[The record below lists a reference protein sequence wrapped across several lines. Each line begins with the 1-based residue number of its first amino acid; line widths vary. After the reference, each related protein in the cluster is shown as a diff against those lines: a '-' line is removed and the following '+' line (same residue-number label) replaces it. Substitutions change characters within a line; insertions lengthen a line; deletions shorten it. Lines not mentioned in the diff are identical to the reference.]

1 MNKIEIDEREIVDFI
16 FDTLYSSRIN
26 LDKMD
31 NEKYHHNTSYKNA
44 PLVCKHGILS
54 LLELNNNGIRKDT
67 QELLQRMDDIDSHIN
82 GNDGISLAVVGLND
96 LYSFE
101 DEYNP
106 LNPSVVDFIISNNIK
121 ACRNTLHYGNEYIH
135 YGNIKLESIISLDF
149 RLLEYISLQE
159 KDKISKSKL
168 IEMYNSLLQSA
179 IIIKELKTGLLVRE
193 MSKNNSFGID
203 IDKFVQSKSLLLK
216 K

>member
-1 MNKIEIDEREIVDFI
+1 M
-16 FDTLYSSRIN
+16 N
-26 LDKMD
+26 LDKID
-31 NEKYHHNTSYKNA
+31 SKKYHHNTSYKNA

-54 LLELNNNGIRKDT
+54 LLELNNHGIRKDT
-67 QELLQRMDDIDSHIN
+67 QELLQRMDDTDSHIN

-96 LYSFE
+96 LYSYE

-106 LNPSVVDFIISNNIK
+106 MNPSLVDFIISNNIK
-121 ACRNTLHYGNEYIH
+121 AFRNTLHYGNEYIH

-149 RLLEYISLQE
+149 RLLEYISIKE
-159 KDKISKSKL
+159 KEKISKDKL

-179 IIIKELKTGLLVRE
+179 IIIKKLKTGLLIRE